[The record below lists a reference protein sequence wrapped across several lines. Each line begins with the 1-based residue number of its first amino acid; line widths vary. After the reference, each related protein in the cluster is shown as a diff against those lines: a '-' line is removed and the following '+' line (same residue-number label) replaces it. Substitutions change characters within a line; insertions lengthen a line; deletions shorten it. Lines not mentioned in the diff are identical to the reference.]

1 MNQQQ
6 QNHCFRRNK
15 VGPEPSSTSIL
26 LLFSVQAAKSV
37 MILCECVGSSGHSL
51 LAYAINQNSHEL
63 ALKVWPEPSST
74 YIFGACESLA
84 TADNR
89 CNQFGPRSG
98 STEKSLILKKK
109 TAYAKTH
116 EKLH

>member
-15 VGPEPSSTSIL
+15 VGPEPSSTSL

-63 ALKVWPEPSST
+63 ALKVWPEPSAT
-74 YIFGACESLA
+74 YIFGHVISLS

-98 STEKSLILKKK
+98 STEKRLILKKASIRQN
-109 TAYAKTH
+109 T
-116 EKLH
+116 

>member
-15 VGPEPSSTSIL
+15 VGPEPSSTSL

-63 ALKVWPEPSST
+63 AVKFGLSLHLH
-74 YIFGACESLA
+74 IFLGM
-84 TADNR
+84 
-89 CNQFGPRSG
+89 
-98 STEKSLILKKK
+98 
-109 TAYAKTH
+109 
-116 EKLH
+116 

>member
-15 VGPEPSSTSIL
+15 VGPEPSSTSL

-37 MILCECVGSSGHSL
+37 MILCECVGSSGLSL

-63 ALKVWPEPSST
+63 ALKAWPEPSST
-74 YIFGACESLA
+74 YIFEAC
-84 TADNR
+84 D
-89 CNQFGPRSG
+89 
-98 STEKSLILKKK
+98 KSSDC
-109 TAYAKTH
+109 
-116 EKLH
+116 

>member
-6 QNHCFRRNK
+6 QNHCFRRNQ
-15 VGPEPSSTSIL
+15 VGPELSSSSL

-37 MILCECVGSSGHSL
+37 MILCKCVGSSGHSL

-74 YIFGACESLA
+74 FIFGACDKFS
-84 TADNR
+84 D
-89 CNQFGPRSG
+89 C
-98 STEKSLILKKK
+98 
-109 TAYAKTH
+109 
-116 EKLH
+116 